1 MIKTWIEKGR
11 QIKSRGIALTH
22 RDQGYSANNRHVSL
36 LTKSEVDPKKLTVDI
51 IKSLEQ
57 VQLTISM
64 EEYLR
69 RFFHLW
75 SGDAELL
82 TKVLGMKTEFE
93 QSIEDNPPDDDSW
106 EAEWNERHQEYL
118 EQKLSSVT
126 LIKKAKAGDELSL
139 IEQFELIKARK
150 DFEEGCRDLGIDFG
164 DDSNVVKPAAEV
176 KPVVETQKSV
186 TPVAPTESSAG
197 ATIKPDEEIPVE
209 KEVDVTK
216 SQQFIDLMKANEA
229 LVAQMKSMEGT
240 LTAAQEIVKSQ
251 AAAKRAIAVEKAAG
265 FSFVAADQRDVVA
278 DVIENP
284 GQAVLVSVLEKAAA
298 DLKAKDEALAAK
310 DLEIEEVK
318 KSFANGKEVGADGT
332 LTEVAKGSEDAQARL
347 DRVIKER
354 AAELA
359 KAAKS
364 AEFINA

>member
-36 LTKSEVDPKKLTVDI
+36 LTKSEVDPSKLTVDI

-93 QSIEDNPPDDDSW
+93 QEIEDNPPDDDSW
-106 EAEWNERHQEYL
+106 AAEWNERHQEYL
-118 EQKLSSVT
+118 DQKLSSVT
-126 LIKKAKAGDELSL
+126 LIKKALSGDDLSL

-150 DFEEGCRDLGIDFG
+150 DFEDGCRDMNLDFG
-164 DDSNVVKPAAEV
+164 SDSTVTKPAVDV
-176 KPVVETQKSV
+176 KPVVETQKAAA
-186 TPVAPTESSAG
+186 PVAPTASSTG
-197 ATIKPDEEIPVE
+197 APVKPNEEIPVD

-216 SQQFIDLMKANEA
+216 SQQFVDLMKANEA
-229 LVAQMKSMEGT
+229 LVAKMTQMEGT
-240 LTAAQEIVKSQ
+240 LGAAQEIVKAQ
-251 AAAKRAIAVEKAAG
+251 IAAKRAVAVEKAAG
-265 FSFVAADQRDVVA
+265 FTFVAAEQREAIA

-284 GQAVLVSVLEKAAA
+284 AQATLVAVLEKAAA
-298 DLKAKDEALAAK
+298 SLKEKDDALAAK
-310 DLEIEEVK
+310 DAEIEAVK
-318 KSFANGKEVGADGT
+318 AKFADGVPVGAGGE

-347 DRVIKER
+347 DRVIAEKK
-354 AAELA
+354 AELA

-364 AEFINA
+364 ADFINA

>member
-36 LTKSEVDPKKLTVDI
+36 LTKSEVDPEKLTVDI

-139 IEQFELIKARK
+139 LEQFELIKARK

-164 DDSNVVKPAAEV
+164 DDSTVVKPAAEV
-176 KPVVETQKSV
+176 KPVVETQKST

-216 SQQFIDLMKANEA
+216 SAAFIEMQKALAEQTEMMKAMQA
-229 LVAQMKSMEGT
+229 QVAD
-240 LTAAQEIVKSQ
+240 AQEIIKAQ
-251 AAAKRAIAVEKAAG
+251 KAAKRAVAVEKAAG
-265 FSFVAADQRDVVA
+265 FTFVAADQRDVVA

-284 GQAVLVSVLEKAAA
+284 AQAVLVAVLEKAAA
-298 DLKAKDEALAAK
+298 DLKAKDDALAAK

>member
-22 RDQGYSANNRHVSL
+22 RDQGYSANGRHVSL
-36 LTKSEVDPKKLTVDI
+36 LTKSEVDPDKLTVDI

-75 SGDAELL
+75 SADAELL

-93 QSIEDNPPDDDSW
+93 QSIEDNPPDDSW

-118 EQKLSSVT
+118 DQKLSSVT

-139 IEQFELIKARK
+139 IEQYELIKARK

-164 DDSNVVKPAAEV
+164 DDSTVIKPAAEV
-176 KPVVETQKSV
+176 KPVVETQKPV

-197 ATIKPDEEIPVE
+197 ASTNTIEENPVE

-216 SQQFIDLMKANEA
+216 SAAFIEMQKAFQEQTE
-229 LVAQMKSMEGT
+229 LMKSMQADLG
-240 LTAAQEIVKSQ
+240 AAQEIIKAQ
-251 AAAKRAIAVEKAAG
+251 KAAKRAVAIEKAAG
-265 FSFVAADQRDVVA
+265 FTFVAADQREVVA

-284 GQAVLVSVLEKAAA
+284 AQSVLVAVLEKAAA
-298 DLKAKDEALAAK
+298 DLKAKDDALAAK
-310 DLEIEEVK
+310 DLEIAEVK

-347 DRVIKER
+347 DRIIAEKV
-354 AAELA
+354 ELA
-359 KAAKS
+359 KANKS
-364 AEFINA
+364 SEFINA

>member
-1 MIKTWIEKGR
+1 MINSWIEKGR

-36 LTKSEVDPKKLTVDI
+36 LTKSEVDPSKLTVDL

-57 VQLTISM
+57 VTLSISM

-93 QSIEDNPPDDDSW
+93 QSIEDNPPGDDSW
-106 EAEWNERHQEYL
+106 EAEWNEKHQKYIDD
-118 EQKLSSVT
+118 KLSSVT
-126 LIKKAKAGDELSL
+126 IIKKARDGDELSL

-150 DFEEGCRDLGIDFG
+150 DFEDGCQAFSLDFG
-164 DDSNVVKPAAEV
+164 TDPTVTEPAAEV
-176 KPVVETQKSV
+176 NPVVETQKA
-186 TPVAPTESSAG
+186 TTVAPTESSAG

-216 SQQFIDLMKANEA
+216 SQQFVDLMKANET
-229 LVAQMKSMEGT
+229 LVAQMKSMEGA
-240 LTAAQEIVKSQ
+240 LSAAQEIVKAQ
-251 AAAKRAIAVEKAAG
+251 KAATRSVAVTKAAS
-265 FSFVAADQRDVVA
+265 FTFVAEDQREAIA

-284 GQAVLVSVLEKAAA
+284 AQATIVAVLEKAAS
-298 DLKAKDEALAAK
+298 DLKAAGEALTAK
-310 DLEIEEVK
+310 DTEIADVK
-318 KSFANGKEVGADGT
+318 KAFADGKGVGADGE
-332 LTEVAKGSEDAQARL
+332 LTELAKGSEDAQSRL
-347 DRVIKER
+347 NRVIEER
-354 AAELA
+354 KAELA
-359 KAAKS
+359 KGTKS

>member
-11 QIKSRGIALTH
+11 KIKSRGIALTH
-22 RDQGYSANNRHVSL
+22 KDQGYSANNRHVSL
-36 LTKSEVDPKKLTVDI
+36 LTKSEVDPDKLTVDI
-51 IKSLEQ
+51 LKSLEQ
-57 VQLTISM
+57 VTLTISM

-93 QSIEDNPPDDDSW
+93 QSIEDNPPNDDSW
-106 EAEWNERHQEYL
+106 EAEWNEKHQEYL
-118 EQKLSSVT
+118 DEKLASVSI
-126 LIKKAKAGDELSL
+126 IKKARDGAELSL
-139 IEQFELIKARK
+139 MEQFELIKARK
-150 DFEEGCRDLGIDFG
+150 DFEDGCRDLGIDFG
-164 DDSNVVKPAAEV
+164 DKTVTEPAPEV
-176 KPVVETQKSV
+176 KPVVETQKS
-186 TPVAPTESSAG
+186 TTEAPTESSAG
-197 ATIKPDEEIPVE
+197 ASTNTIEENPVE

-229 LVAQMKSMEGT
+229 LVAQMTSMQKTFG
-240 LTAAQEIVKSQ
+240 AAEEIVKAQ
-251 AAAKRAIAVEKAAG
+251 LAAKRAVAIEKASG
-265 FSFVAADQRDVVA
+265 FSFVAADQREVVA

-284 GQAVLVSVLEKAAA
+284 AQAVLVSVLEKAAA

-310 DLEIEEVK
+310 DTEIEQIK
-318 KSFANGKEVGADGT
+318 KSFADGKGIGADGT

-354 AAELA
+354 QAELA
-359 KAAKS
+359 KASGS

>member
-1 MIKTWIEKGR
+1 MISTWIEKGR

-22 RDQGYSANNRHVSL
+22 KDQGYSANNRHVSL
-36 LTKSEVDPKKLTVDI
+36 LTKSEVDPDKLTVDI

-93 QSIEDNPPDDDSW
+93 QSIEDNPPNDDSW
-106 EAEWNERHQEYL
+106 EAEWNEKHQEYL
-118 EQKLSSVT
+118 DEKLASVSI
-126 LIKKAKAGDELSL
+126 IKKAKAGDELSL
-139 IEQFELIKARK
+139 IEQYQLIKARK
-150 DFEEGCRDLGIDFG
+150 DFEDGCRNLGVDFG
-164 DDSNVVKPAAEV
+164 DVDTVSKPAPEV
-176 KPVVETQKSV
+176 KPVVETQKSKAA
-186 TPVAPTESSAG
+186 VAPTESSAG

-209 KEVDVTK
+209 KQVDVTK
-216 SQQFIDLMKANEA
+216 SPEFLEMQKSLLAQTELLKAMQ
-229 LVAQMKSMEGT
+229 AQVSD
-240 LTAAQEIVKSQ
+240 AQEIIKAQ
-251 AAAKRAIAVEKAAG
+251 KAAKRAVAVEKAAG
-265 FSFVAADQRDVVA
+265 FTFVAADQREVIA

-284 GQAVLVSVLEKAAA
+284 AQAVLVSVLEKAAA
-298 DLKAKDEALAAK
+298 DLKAKDDALAAK

-318 KSFANGKEVGADGT
+318 KSFADGKGIGADGT

-347 DRVIKER
+347 DRIIAEKL
-354 AAELA
+354 ELA
-359 KAAKS
+359 KANKPS
-364 AEFINA
+364 EFINA

>member
-22 RDQGYSANNRHVSL
+22 KDQGYSANNRHVSL
-36 LTKSEVDPKKLTVDI
+36 LTKSEVDPDKLTVEL

-57 VQLTISM
+57 VTLSISM

-93 QSIEDNPPDDDSW
+93 QNVEDNPPEDDSW
-106 EAEWNERHQEYL
+106 EADWNERHQKYL
-118 EQKLSSVT
+118 DEKLSSVT
-126 LIKKAKAGDELSL
+126 IIKKAQAGDELTL
-139 IEQFELIKARK
+139 LEQFELIKARK
-150 DFEEGCRDLGIDFG
+150 DFEDGCLKMDLDFG
-164 DDSNVVKPAAEV
+164 DEKTVTEPAVEV
-176 KPVVETQKSV
+176 KPVVETQKSKAA
-186 TPVAPTESSAG
+186 VAPTESSAG

-216 SQQFIDLMKANEA
+216 SQQFLDLMKANET
-229 LVAQMKSMEGT
+229 LVAQMTSMQKTFG
-240 LTAAQEIVKSQ
+240 AAEEIVKAQ
-251 AAAKRAIAVEKAAG
+251 VAAKRAVAVEKAAG
-265 FSFVAADQRDVVA
+265 FTFVAADQREVIA

-284 GQAVLVSVLEKAAA
+284 AQATIVAVLEKAAS
-298 DLKAKDEALAAK
+298 DLKAKDEALVAK
-310 DLEIEEVK
+310 DAEIEEIK
-318 KSFANGKEVGADGT
+318 KSFADGKGIGADGT
-332 LTEVAKGSEDAQARL
+332 LTEVAKGSEDAQSRL
-347 DRVIKER
+347 DRVIAER
-354 AAELA
+354 KAELA
-359 KAAKS
+359 KATGS

>member
-1 MIKTWIEKGR
+1 MINSWIEKGR

-36 LTKSEVDPKKLTVDI
+36 LTKSEVDPSKLTVDL

-57 VQLTISM
+57 VTLSISM

-93 QSIEDNPPDDDSW
+93 QSIEDNPPGDDSW
-106 EAEWNERHQEYL
+106 EAEWNEKHQKYIDD
-118 EQKLSSVT
+118 KLSSVT
-126 LIKKAKAGDELSL
+126 IIKKARDGGELSL

-150 DFEEGCRDLGIDFG
+150 DFEDGCQAFGLDFG
-164 DDSNVVKPAAEV
+164 TDSTVTEPAADV
-176 KPVVETQKSV
+176 KPVVETQKS
-186 TPVAPTESSAG
+186 TEAPTESSAG

-216 SQQFIDLMKANEA
+216 SQQFVDLMKANEA
-229 LVAQMKSMEGT
+229 LVSQMKAMEGT
-240 LTAAQEIVKSQ
+240 LSAAQEIVKAQ
-251 AAAKRAIAVEKAAG
+251 KAASRSVAVTKAAS
-265 FSFVAADQRDVVA
+265 FTFVAEDQREAIA

-284 GQAVLVSVLEKAAA
+284 AQATIVAVLEKAAS
-298 DLKAKDEALAAK
+298 DLKAAGEALTAK
-310 DLEIEEVK
+310 DTEIADVK
-318 KSFANGKEVGADGT
+318 KAFADGKGVGADGE
-332 LTEVAKGSEDAQARL
+332 LTELAKGAEDAQARL
-347 DRVIKER
+347 NRVIEER
-354 AAELA
+354 KAELA
-359 KAAKS
+359 KSANS

>member
-36 LTKSEVDPKKLTVDI
+36 LTKSEVDPEKLTVDI

-75 SGDAELL
+75 SEDAELL

-106 EAEWNERHQEYL
+106 GAGWNERHQEYL

-139 IEQFELIKARK
+139 LEQFELIKVRK

-164 DDSNVVKPAAEV
+164 DDSTVVKPAAEV
-176 KPVVETQKSV
+176 KPVVETQKST

-216 SQQFIDLMKANEA
+216 SAAFIEMQKALVEQTEMMKAMQA
-229 LVAQMKSMEGT
+229 QVAG
-240 LTAAQEIVKSQ
+240 AQEIIKAQ
-251 AAAKRAIAVEKAAG
+251 KAAKRAVAVEKAAG
-265 FSFVAADQRDVVA
+265 FTFVAADQLEVIA

-284 GQAVLVSVLEKAAA
+284 AQAVLVSVLEKATA
-298 DLKAKDEALAAK
+298 DLKAKDEALVAK
-310 DLEIEEVK
+310 DAEIEEIK
-318 KSFANGKEVGADGT
+318 KSFADGKGIGANGT

>member
-36 LTKSEVDPKKLTVDI
+36 LTKSEVDPDKLTVDI

-93 QSIEDNPPDDDSW
+93 QSIEDNPPNDDSW
-106 EAEWNERHQEYL
+106 EAEWNEKHQEYL
-118 EQKLSSVT
+118 DSKLASVT
-126 LIKKAKAGDELSL
+126 IIKKAKAGEELSL

-150 DFEEGCRDLGIDFG
+150 AFEDGCREMNLDFG
-164 DDSNVVKPAAEV
+164 DDSTVIEPAVEV
-176 KPVVETQKSV
+176 KPVVETHKSK
-186 TPVAPTESSAG
+186 APAAKTESSAG
-197 ATIKPDEEIPVE
+197 ATTKPDEEIPVE

-216 SQQFIDLMKANEA
+216 SAEFMEMQKSLLAQTELLKAMQA
-229 LVAQMKSMEGT
+229 QVAD
-240 LTAAQEIVKSQ
+240 AQEIIKAQ
-251 AAAKRAIAVEKAAG
+251 KAAKRAVAVEKAAG
-265 FSFVAADQRDVVA
+265 FTFVAAEQREAIA

-284 GQAVLVSVLEKAAA
+284 AQATLVAVLEKAAA
-298 DLKAKDEALAAK
+298 DLKAKDEALSAK

-318 KSFANGKEVGADGT
+318 KSFANGKQVGADGT
-332 LTEVAKGSEDAQARL
+332 LTDVAKGSEDAQARL
-347 DRVIKER
+347 DRIIAEKV
-354 AAELA
+354 ELA
-359 KAAKS
+359 KAKQS

>member
-36 LTKSEVDPKKLTVDI
+36 LTKSEVDPEKLTVDI

-93 QSIEDNPPDDDSW
+93 QSIEDNPPDDSW

-139 IEQFELIKARK
+139 LEQFELIKARK

-164 DDSNVVKPAAEV
+164 DDSTVVKPAAEV

-229 LVAQMKSMEGT
+229 LVAQMKSMEST

-251 AAAKRAIAVEKAAG
+251 AAAKRAIAVEKAAS

-284 GQAVLVSVLEKAAA
+284 AQAVLVSVLEKAAA

-318 KSFANGKEVGADGT
+318 KSFANGREVGADGT